1 MSIELRTLHGMWV
14 GALDDY
20 ERALFYQACETGLAQ
35 PVWTGFG
42 GLLGLAKV
50 KVLDGGWGTTNVGRS
65 APDPERV
72 GPGPLEN

>member
-20 ERALFYQACETGLAQ
+20 ERALFYQACEDGLAQ

-42 GLLGLAKV
+42 GLLGLARV
-50 KVLDGGWGTTNVGRS
+50 KVLDGRWRTTNVECP
-65 APDPERV
+65 APNPERV
-72 GPGPLEN
+72 EPRSMED